1 MLAAIPRTFFH
12 YTPSPTK
19 YRRGLPSHRH
29 HVTTYVKKTSPKI
42 AARRILSK
50 RWGSS
55 ANKTARRQGDHPRR
69 MVPGTFCSED
79 SAK

>member
-1 MLAAIPRTFFH
+1 MLVAIPNTFFH

-19 YRRGLPSHRH
+19 YLHGLRTHRH

-42 AARRILSK
+42 AARGILSK

-55 ANKTARRQGDHPRR
+55 ASLRTMLVATTLVAVGLGAAISWLK
-69 MVPGTFCSED
+69 
-79 SAK
+79 